1 MRADREL
8 VLRKLKTVRGQ
19 VEGLLK
25 MVEEDRY
32 CIDISIQLMAS
43 IGILKNINKEVLEA
57 HLRNC
62 VREAFDADDPLD
74 KKQKIDE
81 MIKIIDKLTK

>member
-62 VREAFDADDPLD
+62 VREACDADDPLD
-74 KKQKIDE
+74 KNQKIDE

>member
-32 CIDISIQLMAS
+32 CID
-43 IGILKNINKEVLEA
+43 
-57 HLRNC
+57 
-62 VREAFDADDPLD
+62 
-74 KKQKIDE
+74 
-81 MIKIIDKLTK
+81 